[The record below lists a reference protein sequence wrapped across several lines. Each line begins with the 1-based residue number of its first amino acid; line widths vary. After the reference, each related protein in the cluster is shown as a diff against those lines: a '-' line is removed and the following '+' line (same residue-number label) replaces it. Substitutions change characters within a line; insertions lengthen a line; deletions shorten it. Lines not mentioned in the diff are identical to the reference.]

1 MGGGEKTA
9 SSAQVA
15 MTRYGDVSVELNGHV
30 ALVEMH
36 RPPHNFFDR
45 ALIGNLADA
54 WEALDHEPRC
64 RALVLASEGKSFCAG
79 ADFGPSGAE
88 GGELESERA
97 GRLYEQAIRL
107 FSTRKPIVAAI
118 QGAAVGGGLG
128 LALAADFRVVT
139 KEARFSAN
147 FAKLGL
153 HPGFGLT
160 HTLPRLIGTH
170 RASLMFYTGR
180 RISGEQAVEWGL
192 ADVLT
197 SAELLRD
204 EARKLAE
211 EIAEG
216 APLAVESVRATLRKG
231 LAQAVQATLQHELAE
246 QTKLARTDDHKE
258 GIRAVSERRPGRFQG
273 R

>member
-1 MGGGEKTA
+1 MGAGEEV
-9 SSAQVA
+9 VA
-15 MTRYGDVSVELNGHV
+15 VPARYGDVSVALHGHV
-30 ALVEMH
+30 AWVEIH
-36 RPPHNFFDR
+36 RPPHNFFDSE
-45 ALIGNLADA
+45 LIESLADVF
-54 WEALDHEPRC
+54 EALDGEHQC

-79 ADFGPSGAE
+79 ANFSVGAE
-88 GGELESERA
+88 GEELESSRA

-107 FSTRKPIVAAI
+107 FGTRKPVVAAI

-139 KEARFSAN
+139 GEARFAAN

-160 HTLPRLIGTH
+160 HTLPRLIGVQ

-180 RISGEQAVEWGL
+180 RINGPQALEWGL
-192 ADVLT
+192 ADVLVPV
-197 SAELLRD
+197 ERLRE
-204 EARKLAE
+204 EARQLAT

-216 APLAVESVRATLRKG
+216 APLAVESVRATMRSG
-231 LAQAVQATLQHELAE
+231 LPDAIKRTLEHELAE
-246 QTKLARTDDHKE
+246 QTRLARTEDHKE
-258 GIRAVSERRPGRFQG
+258 GIRAVSERRPGQFHG